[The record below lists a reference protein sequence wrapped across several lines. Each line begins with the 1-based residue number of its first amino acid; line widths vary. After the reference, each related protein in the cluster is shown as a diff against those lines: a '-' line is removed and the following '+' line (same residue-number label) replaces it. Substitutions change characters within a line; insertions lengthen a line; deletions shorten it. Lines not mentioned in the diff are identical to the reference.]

1 MIITAILGGLGNQMF
16 QYAAAKALAV
26 SRTQPLLL
34 DLAAFDGYK
43 LHNGFELDRVFK
55 IDSAAA
61 KTTDLLPVLGWRTSA
76 LVRKIL
82 KRRPF
87 APLRG
92 AHLAIEPAPNYWPG
106 LQTIQSPLY
115 MMGYWQSER
124 YFLKQESAI
133 RADFRFRQKLG
144 GRNAELAA
152 EMADRPSVSVHLRRG
167 DYLSDQIMDVC
178 SLDYYRAA
186 AKHLEEHLGR
196 PDYCVFSDDADW
208 VRRHVDFV
216 AGATFI
222 DHNKGLDSYQDMQLM
237 SCCKHHVIANSSF
250 SWWGAWLNPSTEK
263 IVVAPRTWFRDGRD
277 DSDHVPP
284 QWTRL

>member
-1 MIITAILGGLGNQMF
+1 MIISAILGGLGNQMF
-16 QYAAAKALAV
+16 QYAAARALAV

-43 LHNGFELDRVFK
+43 LHNGFELDRVFM
-55 IDSAAA
+55 IDTAAA
-61 KTTDLLPVLGWRTSA
+61 KTADLLPVLGWRTPA

-92 AHLAIEPAPNYWPG
+92 AHLAIEPAPNHWPE
-106 LQTIQSPLY
+106 LQRMQGPLY

-124 YFLKQESAI
+124 YFLKHKSVI
-133 RADFRFRQKLG
+133 LADFRFRQKLEG
-144 GRNAELAA
+144 HNAELAA
-152 EMADRPSVSVHLRRG
+152 KMADSPSVSVHLRRG

-186 AKHLEEHLGR
+186 AKHMEER
-196 PDYCVFSDDADW
+196 VSSPAYYVFSDDADW
-208 VRRHVDFV
+208 VRRHVDFLH
-216 AGATFI
+216 GATFI
-222 DHNKGLDSYQDMQLM
+222 DHNKGLESHQDMQLM
-237 SCCKHHVIANSSF
+237 SRCKHHIIANSSF
-250 SWWGAWLNPSTEK
+250 SWWGAWLNPLTEK
-263 IVVAPRTWFRDGRD
+263 VVVAPRTWFRDGRD
-277 DSDHVPP
+277 DSDHVPS

>member
-16 QYAAAKALAV
+16 QYAAARALAV
-26 SRTQPLLL
+26 SRAQPLRL

-43 LHNGFELDRVFK
+43 LHNGFELDRVFM
-55 IDSAAA
+55 IDSAVANTA
-61 KTTDLLPVLGWRTSA
+61 DLLQVLGWRMPA

-82 KRRPF
+82 KRRLF

-92 AHLAIEPAPNYWPG
+92 AHLAIEPAPNYWHA
-106 LQTIQSPLY
+106 LQTMQSPLY

-133 RADFRFRQKLG
+133 RTDFLFRKTLTG
-144 GRNAELAA
+144 CNAELAA
-152 EMADRPSVSVHLRRG
+152 EMADTPSVSVHLRRG

-186 AKHLEEHLGR
+186 AKHMEQRIGR
-196 PDYCVFSDDADW
+196 PAYYVFSDDADW
-208 VRRHVDFV
+208 VRSHVDFLP
-216 AGATFI
+216 GATFI

-237 SCCKHHVIANSSF
+237 SRCRHHIIANSSF
-250 SWWGAWLNPSTEK
+250 SWWGAWLNPSAEK

-277 DSDHVPP
+277 DSDHVPS